1 MVNKTLPRLNDICYV
16 FINHSGLEGM
26 MNNTEVV
33 AGIVGEL
40 NETERAVDQA
50 IAHATGM
57 VQAMIAGRTALSLS
71 PIAAAESHA
80 TPSWPATRNW
90 PRTTAVWAGAPTPS
104 VSWTSLRKPNLHVR
118 RAPACAQYKSL

>member
-1 MVNKTLPRLNDICYV
+1 
-16 FINHSGLEGM
+16 

-71 PIAAAESHA
+71 PIAAAESQARAMEALTALGVARNAVVACHEELA
-80 TPSWPATRNW
+80 KDHRRLGWGAYAIGFLDKPPETEPARP
-90 PRTTAVWAGAPTPS
+90 PR
-104 VSWTSLRKPNLHVR
+104 TSLRAV
-118 RAPACAQYKSL
+118 